1 MIKGVDIMLR
11 MTSLDSMAKFDCVLD
26 KFEDLSRHGYSFD
39 KILDMIDNDYDCY
52 DHEDFEY

>member
-1 MIKGVDIMLR
+1 MLR